1 MSWLKKALG
10 AVATGG
16 LSLLAEP
23 VKNVVDTVT
32 GKKADKASRE
42 ATDNLIAAQQAAA
55 QRFEPYT
62 QLGSFASGRL
72 TDIMSG
78 KLKPNLADIPGYSA
92 GLDAGQEAIRREAAA
107 QGTQGGGTLAALFG
121 FGQRYA
127 GEAFNNYMGTLQNMT
142 QIGANAAAGV
152 AGTDVAAGNARAG
165 EVLGRAQRGSQLVG
179 TLGNLA
185 GMAMAGPA
193 GGFIGGKLSG
203 MFGGGGTGAEAYGE
217 GAAAM
222 SRSMALG

>member
-1 MSWLKKALG
+1 MSWLKKAVG
-10 AVATGG
+10 AIATGG
-16 LSLLAEP
+16 LSLLAKP
-23 VKNVVDTVT
+23 VKNAVDTVT
-32 GKKADKASRE
+32 GKKADKAGKD
-42 ATDNLIAAQQAAA
+42 AANNLIAAQQEAAK
-55 QRFEPYT
+55 RFEPYT

-107 QGTQGGGTLAALFG
+107 QGAQGGGTLAALFG

-152 AGTDVAAGNARAG
+152 AGTDVAAGNARAA
-165 EVLGRAQRGSQLVG
+165 EVMGRAQRGSQLVG
-179 TLGNLA
+179 TVGGLA
-185 GMAMAGPA
+185 GMAFGGPA

-203 MFGGGGTGAEAYGE
+203 MFGGGGNGAEAYGE

>member
-16 LSLLAEP
+16 LSLLAKP
-23 VKNVVDTVT
+23 AKQLVDTIT
-32 GKKADKASRE
+32 GKKADKAGKD
-42 ATDNLIAAQQAAA
+42 AANNLVAAQQKAAG
-55 QRFEPYT
+55 RFEPYT

-78 KLKPNLADIPGYSA
+78 KMKPNLADIPGYSA

-127 GEAFNNYMGTLQNMT
+127 GQAFNDYMGTLQNMT
-142 QIGANAAAGV
+142 QIGQSAAAGV
-152 AGTDVAAGNARAG
+152 ANTDIGAGNARAA
-165 EVLGRAQRGSQLVG
+165 EVMGRSARQTRLVG
-179 TLGNLA
+179 TIAGITLG
-185 GMAMAGPA
+185 GPA
-193 GGFIGGKLSG
+193 GCFIGGKVGSL
-203 MFGGGGTGAEAYGE
+203 FGGGSGGAEAYGE